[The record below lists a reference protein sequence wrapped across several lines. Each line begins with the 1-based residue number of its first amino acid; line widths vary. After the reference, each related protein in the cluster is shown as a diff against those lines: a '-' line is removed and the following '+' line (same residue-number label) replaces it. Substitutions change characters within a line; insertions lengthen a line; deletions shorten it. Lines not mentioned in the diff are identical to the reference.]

1 MAKKPKDLPDLSAA
15 EWEVMKVIWEHGP
28 MAARDVYSHLQ
39 NDQDW
44 TYVTVKTFLRRVV
57 KKGWLDYDQIGNSY
71 LYRAA
76 VPRDKAVFAAIGGFS
91 NRVLGGVLAPFVAY
105 FAKQNDLTPEDL
117 DQLEQILKHH
127 RRREGRGHDSQ

>member
-1 MAKKPKDLPDLSAA
+1 MAVKPEDRPKLSPS

-39 NDQDW
+39 GAQDW
-44 TYVTVKTFLRRVV
+44 TYVTVKTFLRRAV

-76 VPRDKAVFAAIGGFS
+76 VPQDKAVSAAIRGFS
-91 NRVLGGVLAPFVAY
+91 NRVLGGVLSPFVAY
-105 FAKQNDLTPEDL
+105 FAKQKDLTPEDL
-117 DQLEQILKHH
+117 DQLEEILKHH
-127 RRREGRGHDSQ
+127 RREESESHDSQ